1 MIRKKTIAEKLRHLF
16 HHTTASLSP
25 SKRVVL
31 AAVGIMIISGI
42 AVMQLALRA
51 ENTAPGLSFAAEEND
66 KTSYVVVSGEKNASR
81 EEPGIL
87 ALLGEWNRSF
97 QLKSPIPS
105 GNPTPLPTFTPTPT
119 PTATPTPTPTNTPTP
134 SPTPLPTSTP
144 TPTPERPPQPAPQ
157 HMDEWFRR
165 YSAEYGA
172 DEQLMRKIAACE
184 SGYNTSSHN
193 TTYDYGGMYQFAH
206 STWVSTRMQMGADP
220 NPDLR
225 FNGEEAIK
233 TAAFKIS
240 RGGAGA
246 WANCL

>member
-1 MIRKKTIAEKLRHLF
+1 MITQIMIRKKRLSDKIKQMIGQS
-16 HHTTASLSP
+16 TAFFSS
-25 SKRVVL
+25 SKRITL
-31 AAVGIMIISGI
+31 TAVGVLVISGLL
-42 AVMQLALRA
+42 VVQLRA
-51 ENTAPGLSFAAEEND
+51 QDHEEAVSLAAEEGKSAYQVTQPTPAD
-66 KTSYVVVSGEKNASR
+66 EHFLVTMFHEWRTSGQE
-81 EEPGIL
+81 
-87 ALLGEWNRSF
+87 
-97 QLKSPIPS
+97 KSPIPS

-172 DEQLMRKIAACE
+172 DEALLRKIAACE

-193 TTYDYGGMYQFAH
+193 TTYDYAGMYQFAH
-206 STWVSTRMQMGADP
+206 ATWVSTRMQMGADP

-233 TAAFKIS
+233 TAAFKVS

-246 WANCL
+246 WGNCL

>member
-1 MIRKKTIAEKLRHLF
+1 MIRKKKLIH
-16 HHTTASLSP
+16 SLSKLVTQSTVFFSS
-25 SKRVVL
+25 SKRITVTAFSIMVL
-31 AAVGIMIISGI
+31 SGFF
-42 AVMQLALRA
+42 VMQLNLNA
-51 ENTAPGLSFAAEEND
+51 EDTQPGVSFAADENNA
-66 KTSYVVVSGEKNASR
+66 TSYVSVSGQSNASY

-87 ALLGEWNRSF
+87 AMFQEWRRSF
-97 QLKSPIPS
+97 EVKSPIPS

-172 DEQLMRKIAACE
+172 DEQLLRKIAACE

-206 STWVSTRMQMGADP
+206 ATWVSTRMQMGADP

-233 TAAFKIS
+233 TAAFKVS

-246 WANCL
+246 WANCR